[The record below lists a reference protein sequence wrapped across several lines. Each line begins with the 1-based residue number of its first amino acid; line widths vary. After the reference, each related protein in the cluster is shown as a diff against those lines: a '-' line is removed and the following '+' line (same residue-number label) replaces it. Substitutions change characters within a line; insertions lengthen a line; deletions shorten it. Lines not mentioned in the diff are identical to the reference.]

1 MKKAS
6 ALWGGTALLIELV
19 ILILALVR
27 GDWMIPLL
35 LAVFAGWSLW
45 LIFTQLL
52 PVWKNNRAYRKKEQE
67 LREQPVDGSNNL
79 ESDGELSKMLLQHV
93 NYRILTILKAAY
105 PNVQWEWTMEDP
117 AAFVSAVIWS
127 RLSQLCQTA
136 VLHPHP
142 DNRSLTP
149 AYGMS
154 CGDGRCWM
162 R

>member
-52 PVWKNNRAYRKKEQE
+52 PVWKNNRAYRKN
-67 LREQPVDGSNNL
+67 RNFGSNL
-79 ESDGELSKMLLQHV
+79 WMAQ
-93 NYRILTILKAAY
+93 TIWNPTASYLKCC
-105 PNVQWEWTMEDP
+105 
-117 AAFVSAVIWS
+117 SS
-127 RLSQLCQTA
+127 
-136 VLHPHP
+136 
-142 DNRSLTP
+142 
-149 AYGMS
+149 MS
-154 CGDGRCWM
+154 ITGF
-162 R
+162 

>member
-79 ESDGELSKMLLQHV
+79 ESDGTS
-93 NYRILTILKAAY
+93 I
-105 PNVQWEWTMEDP
+105 P
-117 AAFVSAVIWS
+117 AAVPARRPPQAQARGFDILAGLLSLPASVGPCISRVPTASIPAAEVSEI
-127 RLSQLCQTA
+127 
-136 VLHPHP
+136 
-142 DNRSLTP
+142 
-149 AYGMS
+149 
-154 CGDGRCWM
+154 GRAHV
-162 R
+162 

>member
-52 PVWKNNRAYRKKEQE
+52 SGATCGWLKQFGIRRRA
-67 LREQPVDGSNNL
+67 
-79 ESDGELSKMLLQHV
+79 
-93 NYRILTILKAAY
+93 I
-105 PNVQWEWTMEDP
+105 
-117 AAFVSAVIWS
+117 
-127 RLSQLCQTA
+127 
-136 VLHPHP
+136 
-142 DNRSLTP
+142 
-149 AYGMS
+149 
-154 CGDGRCWM
+154 
-162 R
+162 